1 MKSLHDCVH
10 EYLAMRRA
18 LGFKLKTDERLLRD
32 FAAFMERRHAKRI
45 TVKLAIKW
53 AQQPRSVGS
62 NYHVGRLRAVRS
74 FARYCILIDPRTE
87 VPSAGLLPRHRC
99 LFQPHL
105 YSANEVR
112 RLMAACLQ
120 RRRAATSISRWTR
133 FTLLGLLSVTGL
145 RVSEALNL
153 NMTDVDLDRGVLT
166 IRNSKFGKS
175 RLVPVHPSTRAAL
188 RNYLQRRNEYFTGR
202 PIVPFFVSRH
212 GTRMGHHALHKT
224 FVILSKKIGL
234 RKPSDRQGPRLHDF
248 RHSMA
253 VEVLRR
259 CYRSSTDPERRLP
272 ALATYLGHTS
282 LSYTYWY
289 LHQNPSLMKQAM
301 TRLERHWENLP

>member
-1 MKSLHDCVH
+1 MKPLHDYVY

-32 FAAFMERRHAKRI
+32 FAVFMERRHAKRI

-53 AQQPRSVGS
+53 AQQPGSADS
-62 NYHVGRLRAVRS
+62 NYHAGRLRAVRS
-74 FARYCILIDPRTE
+74 FARYCIHVDPRTE
-87 VPSAGLLPRHRC
+87 IPPAGLLPRHRC

-105 YSANEVR
+105 YSADEVR
-112 RLMAACLQ
+112 RLMAASLQ

-153 NMTDVDLDRGVLT
+153 NLSDVDLDQGILT